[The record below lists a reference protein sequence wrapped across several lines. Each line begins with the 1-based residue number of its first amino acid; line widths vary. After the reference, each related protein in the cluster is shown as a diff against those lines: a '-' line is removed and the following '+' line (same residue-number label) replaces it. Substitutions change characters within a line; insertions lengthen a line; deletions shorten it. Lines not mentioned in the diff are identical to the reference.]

1 MVVKTVVHFE
11 IPAAD
16 VNSLSKFY
24 KDVFG
29 WRFDK
34 TQMPDMEYWMIAT
47 GPRGKSV
54 GGGMYKKN
62 SPQDAPRIF
71 IQVEKID
78 SVIAA
83 FKRAGGKEVMGKQK
97 VPNVGFTFIGMD
109 PEGNVIGLH
118 EASRKTRRPRPRS
131 RKSKWQ
137 PNADGE
143 LFATEIS

>member
-1 MVVKTVVHFE
+1 LVVKTVVHFE

-29 WRFDK
+29 WKFEK

-47 GPRGKSV
+47 GPQRKSV
-54 GGGMYKKN
+54 SGGMYKK
-62 SPQDAPRIF
+62 SGPQDAPRNYV
-71 IQVEKID
+71 QVEKID
-78 SVIAA
+78 QVIAA
-83 FKRAGGKEVMGKQK
+83 FKKAGGKEVMGKQE

-118 EASRKTRRPRPRS
+118 EASRRARRPRPTSKKS
-131 RKSKWQ
+131 R
-137 PNADGE
+137 
-143 LFATEIS
+143 